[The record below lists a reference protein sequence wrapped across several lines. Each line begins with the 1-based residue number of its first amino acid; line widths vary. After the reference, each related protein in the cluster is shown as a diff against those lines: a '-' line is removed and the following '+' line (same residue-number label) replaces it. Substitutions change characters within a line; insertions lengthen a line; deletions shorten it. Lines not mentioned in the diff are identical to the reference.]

1 MEKFSLKNLIW
12 RFNSKSQK
20 FEFCYPQKTDDKIE
34 IVPISVCSKA
44 KDETKFN
51 YRFVFQ
57 DGEFSGRACKFMILP
72 KSDISGTMSI
82 TNAFEAGFKAF
93 GIAGEDFCGIKIY
106 NASQI
111 DGLKLSRD
119 DLMKIEGYAARETEE
134 CVKLDKLMGYSNNLE
149 TLL

>member
-12 RFNSKSQK
+12 RFNSKAQK

-34 IVPISVCSKA
+34 IVPISKRAKA
-44 KDETKFN
+44 KEETKFN

-57 DGEFSGRACKFMILP
+57 DGEFSGKPCKFMILP

-82 TNAFEAGFKAF
+82 TNAFEEGFKAF
-93 GIAGEDFCGIKIY
+93 GIAGEDFLGLKIY
-106 NASQI
+106 DAKTI
-111 DGLKLSRD
+111 DGMSLNRENLE
-119 DLMKIEGYAARETEE
+119 KIEGYAARETEE

>member
-12 RFNSKSQK
+12 RFNSQAQK

-34 IVPISVCSKA
+34 IVPISECSKA

-82 TNAFEAGFKAF
+82 TNAFEEGFKAF
-93 GIAGEDFCGIKIY
+93 GIAGEDFLGLKIY
-106 NASQI
+106 DAKTI
-111 DGLKLSRD
+111 DGMSLSREN
-119 DLMKIEGYAARETEE
+119 LEKIEGYAARETEE
-134 CVKLDKLMGYSNNLE
+134 CSKLNKLMGYSNNLE

>member
-1 MEKFSLKNLIW
+1 
-12 RFNSKSQK
+12 
-20 FEFCYPQKTDDKIE
+20 
-34 IVPISVCSKA
+34 
-44 KDETKFN
+44 
-51 YRFVFQ
+51 
-57 DGEFSGRACKFMILP
+57 MILP

-111 DGLKLSRD
+111 DGLKLSRE
-119 DLMKIEGYAARETEE
+119 DLMKIEGYATRETEE